1 MSHFKN
7 IGYVVATT
15 ALNTSPRGFGK
26 LFPLRSARRKIPAQA
41 FGLKEYRGGVDVSK
55 TSDKKDTSAS
65 LWYSEE
71 LAVKNSPAAAI
82 PEPNHFCE

>member
-15 ALNTSPRGFGK
+15 ALNTPTRGSGK
-26 LFPLRSARRKIPAQA
+26 LLPLLVARRKIPAQA
-41 FGLKEYRGGVDVSK
+41 FLLKEYFCGVDVSK